1 METKQMLFS
10 SMTFL
15 WFFLPAVFFVHSIL
29 PYKFKNVF
37 LLLSSLL
44 FYSWGEPIYI
54 LLMLSSILINYLL
67 ALWINCIQTGQ
78 AKESHGGRKSQR
90 RGAFA
95 VLIFAVLINVGL
107 LWYFKYYSTFASG
120 VNSVLSSIKG
130 REISFLTV
138 KEIAL
143 PLGISFY
150 TFQILSYVIDVYKK
164 KCSAQKNLINFALYV
179 SFFPQLVA
187 GPIVQYKDVERQ
199 IKSRQLNST
208 QIAEGIRRFIYGLS
222 KKVLLANTIA
232 SVADSIF
239 AIPIET
245 ISSKWLW
252 IGTFLYTLQIYYDF
266 SGYSDM
272 AIGLGKMFGFD
283 FLENFNYPYISSSIR
298 EFWRR
303 WHISLSSWFKE
314 YIYIPLGG
322 NRKGKL
328 RTYLNLSVVFVVTGI
343 WHGATLNYLL
353 WGCYHGLFS
362 LLERGTFGRLL
373 DKNRFKLVNHIYTL
387 FVVAIGWAIFRCD
400 SLINALQ
407 LLKHM
412 FVWSNNSLYTWY
424 DFFSIR
430 SIVTIVIAILLVGF
444 FQRQFQSIR
453 NKYFVSSRAY
463 VFEVIWQ
470 AVLLIACIVM
480 LIGGQYNPF
489 IYFKF

>member
-150 TFQILSYVIDVYKK
+150 TFQALSYSIDVYKGQITAKILIKEFK
-164 KCSAQKNLINFALYV
+164 K
-179 SFFPQLVA
+179 
-187 GPIVQYKDVERQ
+187 
-199 IKSRQLNST
+199 
-208 QIAEGIRRFIYGLS
+208 
-222 KKVLLANTIA
+222 
-232 SVADSIF
+232 
-239 AIPIET
+239 
-245 ISSKWLW
+245 
-252 IGTFLYTLQIYYDF
+252 
-266 SGYSDM
+266 
-272 AIGLGKMFGFD
+272 
-283 FLENFNYPYISSSIR
+283 
-298 EFWRR
+298 
-303 WHISLSSWFKE
+303 
-314 YIYIPLGG
+314 
-322 NRKGKL
+322 
-328 RTYLNLSVVFVVTGI
+328 
-343 WHGATLNYLL
+343 
-353 WGCYHGLFS
+353 
-362 LLERGTFGRLL
+362 
-373 DKNRFKLVNHIYTL
+373 
-387 FVVAIGWAIFRCD
+387 
-400 SLINALQ
+400 
-407 LLKHM
+407 
-412 FVWSNNSLYTWY
+412 
-424 DFFSIR
+424 
-430 SIVTIVIAILLVGF
+430 
-444 FQRQFQSIR
+444 
-453 NKYFVSSRAY
+453 
-463 VFEVIWQ
+463 
-470 AVLLIACIVM
+470 
-480 LIGGQYNPF
+480 
-489 IYFKF
+489 